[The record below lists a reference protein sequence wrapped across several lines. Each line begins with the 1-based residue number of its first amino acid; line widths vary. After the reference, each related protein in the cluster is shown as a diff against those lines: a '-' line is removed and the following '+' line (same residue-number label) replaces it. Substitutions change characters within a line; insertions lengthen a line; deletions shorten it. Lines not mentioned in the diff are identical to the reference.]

1 MDIVR
6 QARVVQHAQRRAQ
19 DLRAVFLDQV
29 FKGLF
34 RHYRYCLFEKLLRA
48 KALLHAA

>member
-1 MDIVR
+1 
-6 QARVVQHAQRRAQ
+6 
-19 DLRAVFLDQV
+19 VFLDQV

-34 RHYRYCLFEKLLRA
+34 RHDRRCLLEKPFRA